1 MSVTEVAVVGKLK
14 DATVPVEA
22 VKYCKQPGGPPISSV
37 HVYCNAYNGKE
48 GLASETWIDQDCLEL
63 TFTL

>member
-22 VKYCKQPGGPPISSV
+22 VKYCKQPGGPAISSV
-37 HVYCNAYNGKE
+37 HVYCNACNGK
-48 GLASETWIDQDCLEL
+48 D
-63 TFTL
+63 